1 MTELCVHC
9 VTTSVG
15 SGNTLMNQLTV
26 KLLSPLWDKALDKEL
41 GSSCSYET

>member
-1 MTELCVHC
+1 MHS
-9 VTTSVG
+9 VTTSVR

-41 GSSCSYET
+41 VAGSSYET